1 MLPKP
6 EKFRCFFVRITVL
19 LSIRLAAIEDDMANT
34 LDRTE
39 IFKYWLECLT
49 DKLTKKRIE
58 AHIKRAEN
66 GDFGDRKSVG
76 EGVVEMRLHF
86 GPGYRLYYF
95 QSGRELY
102 WLLIGGDK
110 NTQQSDVVL
119 AKAIKLR
126 VQRGEKC

>member
-1 MLPKP
+1 
-6 EKFRCFFVRITVL
+6 
-19 LSIRLAAIEDDMANT
+19 MANT

-66 GDFGDRKSVG
+66 GDFGDSKSVA

-102 WLLIGGDK
+102 WLLKKKKK